1 MSLQTQIEHL
11 SFILSKGE
19 TGFTDSAIPFRAY
32 DAGFVDSV
40 IDEIGNQRS

>member
-1 MSLQTQIEHL
+1 MNLQTQIEHL
-11 SFILSKGE
+11 SFILGKGE
-19 TGFTDSAIPFRAY
+19 TGWMSETIPFRGY